1 MALLTS
7 RKENRVLTQAVVI
20 KSKSYGI
27 HLVLNPDVTFEELLD
42 AVIEKFADS
51 GDFCKNATVGISF
64 EGYELTPEQEYELI
78 AVIESHT
85 SIHII
90 CIMEQEQVKEACLL
104 AETEALIRE
113 RVTNHAIFHY
123 GSLKPGD
130 ELHSDVGL
138 VVIGNVPKGA
148 KVTAAG
154 NLIVFGELNGF
165 AHAGAYG
172 DFAATIAALSIDT
185 GQVQIGRILFIP
197 PENSGKKKGGFLRRK
212 KEGESFSPQIARV
225 QDGHVIMEPCTKDLF
240 EHS

>member
-51 GDFCKNATVGISF
+51 GDFFKNATVGISF

-90 CIMEQEQVKEACLL
+90 CIMEQEQVKEACLF

-197 PENSGKKKGGFLRRK
+197 PESSGKKKGGFLRRK

>member
-1 MALLTS
+1 M
-7 RKENRVLTQAVVI
+7 TQAVVI

-51 GDFCKNATVGISF
+51 GDFFKNATVGISF

-197 PENSGKKKGGFLRRK
+197 PESSGKKKGGFLRRK

-225 QDGHVIMEPCTKDLF
+225 RDGHVIMEPCAKDLF
-240 EHS
+240 

>member
-20 KSKSYGI
+20 KSKSYGR

-51 GDFCKNATVGISF
+51 GDFFKNATVGISF

-197 PENSGKKKGGFLRRK
+197 PESSGKKKGGFLRRK